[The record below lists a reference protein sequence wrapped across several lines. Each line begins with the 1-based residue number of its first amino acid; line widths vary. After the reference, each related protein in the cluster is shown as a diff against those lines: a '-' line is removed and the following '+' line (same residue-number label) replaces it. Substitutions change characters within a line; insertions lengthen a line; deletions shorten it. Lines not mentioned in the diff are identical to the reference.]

1 MVLKDVE
8 CCSCGH
14 VAEAMLEGD
23 ETQTRMLCTAC
34 GVTIKHTTI
43 CNGGCGKRY
52 RYHDWDGV
60 DFAGQVRLGEISAE
74 TQLPESQG
82 GGIVTDKHKSGAAC
96 HDLPRFS
103 SESRADR
110 LERMKH
116 RRKCD
121 RGRATLYFDG
131 ARRA

>member
-8 CCSCGH
+8 CTRCGRRSEALMDGSATTAYLDCRDCGAEKH
-14 VAEAMLEGD
+14 V
-23 ETQTRMLCTAC
+23 
-34 GVTIKHTTI
+34 TI

-60 DFAGQVRLGEISAE
+60 DFSGQVKLGELSAE

-82 GGIVTDKHKSGAAC
+82 GDIVVDKHKSGMAC

-103 SESRADR
+103 SDSRADR
-110 LERMKH
+110 LDRMKH

-121 RGRATLYFDG
+121 RGKATLYFDG
-131 ARRA
+131 ARRT